1 MLNITSPDGLSGV
14 AVLFA
19 VAVWVLLPDE
29 RFALADFPE
38 DGLVA
43 QAASRKQRVRA
54 GMLR

>member
-19 VAVWVLLPDE
+19 DE
-29 RFALADFPE
+29 RFASADFPE

-43 QAASRKQRVRA
+43 QAASRRQRVRVRA
-54 GMLR
+54 VALV